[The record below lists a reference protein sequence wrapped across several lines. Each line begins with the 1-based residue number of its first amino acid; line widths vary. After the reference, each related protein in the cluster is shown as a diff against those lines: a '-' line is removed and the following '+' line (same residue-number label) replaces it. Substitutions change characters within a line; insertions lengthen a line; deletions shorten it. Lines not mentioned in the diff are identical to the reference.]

1 MKLFLFLLL
10 ILSLIADLSAQM
22 KSMSQ
27 EIHAMIQDRISS
39 LQKIAHKP
47 LKTKTSTTS
56 NDQLKKK
63 QIEGI
68 SNSTL
73 RSCLVIS
80 YDFIGEPKRRTYNEQ
95 KKEAKDKRKKHK
107 EAWKKHK
114 NRYVKKKPK
123 TIKTTG
129 NNKAPKKGEVVD
141 DYEYEYDDEL

>member
-1 MKLFLFLLL
+1 
-10 ILSLIADLSAQM
+10 
-22 KSMSQ
+22 MSQ

-47 LKTKTSTTS
+47 LKTKTTTTS

-63 QIEGI
+63 QTEGMI
-68 SNSTL
+68 TPLSGLVLIRSND
-73 RSCLVIS
+73 II
-80 YDFIGEPKRRTYNEQ
+80 DGPKRRTYNEQ

-123 TIKTTG
+123 TIKTSG
-129 NNKAPKKGEVVD
+129 SSKAPKKGEVVD

>member
-1 MKLFLFLLL
+1 
-10 ILSLIADLSAQM
+10 
-22 KSMSQ
+22 MSQ

-47 LKTKTSTTS
+47 LKTKTTTTS

-63 QIEGI
+63 QTEDG
-68 SNSTL
+68 
-73 RSCLVIS
+73 
-80 YDFIGEPKRRTYNEQ
+80 PKRRTYNEQ

-123 TIKTTG
+123 TIKTSG
-129 NNKAPKKGEVVD
+129 SSKAPKKGEVVD